1 MTLAALSAAPAAL
14 AARAGGRLQR
24 WGFAVKRRWDE
35 GPGIGGAVEGVGV
48 FFIPSAKWH
57 EFPWL
62 ARLSGRSVSRSGPA
76 AAQGVRQRG
85 PHDRRRKVG
94 GPAPGAVRTWGPSL
108 RSRRYRKTLKGD
120 GEAGGPCPGWT
131 RAGGPR
137 GAAGSWRWGGR
148 RQRGPT
154 EPLEAPVSP
163 AAGRGEEGGR
173 PCGLGGKGPW
183 KRREPPRWRRLVTWR
198 SRPGLGVEVLVVRTS
213 RTEGHTHT
221 GGSISP
227 RLSVKF

>member
-1 MTLAALSAAPAAL
+1 MLAALSAAPAAL

-35 GPGIGGAVEGVGV
+35 GPGMGGAVEGVGV

-163 AAGRGEEGGR
+163 AAGEGKRGAVRVAWAGRGRGSGGSHRGGGGWRRGGR
-173 PCGLGGKGPW
+173 GLASGSRCWWFVRRAQRVTLIQEGPS
-183 KRREPPRWRRLVTWR
+183 L
-198 SRPGLGVEVLVVRTS
+198 PGF
-213 RTEGHTHT
+213 
-221 GGSISP
+221 P
-227 RLSVKF
+227 

>member
-1 MTLAALSAAPAAL
+1 MARPAV
-14 AARAGGRLQR
+14 RQEREPER
-24 WGFAVKRRWDE
+24 
-35 GPGIGGAVEGVGV
+35 
-48 FFIPSAKWH
+48 
-57 EFPWL
+57 
-62 ARLSGRSVSRSGPA
+62 

-183 KRREPPRWRRLVTWR
+183 KRREPPRWRWLVTWR
-198 SRPGLGVEVLVVRTS
+198 SRPCLGVEVLVVRTS